1 MRVTYRRALGAMSLA
16 VLGTACSAPPATFEE
31 QAHAL
36 ACAVET
42 STEAAAFASTGA
54 GLEAA
59 PEPEPAPEPSGSPN
73 PATMCAK
80 NVTCG
85 PVDCVYDCGW
95 GSHTLPL
102 GPGGGQTSCEGG
114 SCAAFCAD
122 RCPATKDFP
131 APHGAGPMTCTL
143 ASTVPSPA
151 PVTSCEEEI
160 VPWANC
166 RKTWYCKRIIVDK
179 CTGQPCP
186 DVGTHNGSIDCR
198 RRKGGCSHAVHSE
211 CTNSLPNCDKVNC
224 SCTDTGWCK

>member
-73 PATMCAK
+73 PTTMCAK

-85 PVDCVYDCGW
+85 AVDCVYNCGW
-95 GSHTLPL
+95 GTHTLPL
-102 GPGGGQTSCEGG
+102 GPGGGQTDCAGG
-114 SCAAFCAD
+114 SGAEVCAD

-151 PVTSCEEEI
+151 SVTSCEEEI
-160 VPWANC
+160 VPWTNC
-166 RKTWYCKRIIVDK
+166 RKIVHLGARAVAPPLGPRGARPAAPSP
-179 CTGQPCP
+179 TASRPP
-186 DVGTHNGSIDCR
+186 GTPPR
-198 RRKGGCSHAVHSE
+198 WA
-211 CTNSLPNCDKVNC
+211 
-224 SCTDTGWCK
+224 GWSPAG